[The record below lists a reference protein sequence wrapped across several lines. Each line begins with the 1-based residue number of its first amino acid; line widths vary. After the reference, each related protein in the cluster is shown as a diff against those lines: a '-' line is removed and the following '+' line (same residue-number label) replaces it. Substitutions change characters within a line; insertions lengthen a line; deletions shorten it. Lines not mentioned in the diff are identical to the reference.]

1 VLVSPTDAAER
12 ACLAAAQPPAD
23 GDHLAAAVRLDVA
36 RVCETVSRELAAN
49 AMRCASPAEWRA
61 IARTLAHHD
70 RPDARAAM
78 DAAMM
83 LARGDVSGAADALA
97 AMRGAELRQWCETM
111 RRVSL

>member
-1 VLVSPTDAAER
+1 MTAAAER
-12 ACLAAAQPPAD
+12 ACHAAAQPPAP
-23 GDHLAAAVRLDVA
+23 GDHLAAYVRLDVA

-49 AMRCASPAEWRA
+49 ALRCAHPAEWRA

-111 RRVSL
+111 RSVTP

>member
-1 VLVSPTDAAER
+1 VSAAVER
-12 ACLAAAQPPAD
+12 ACHAAAQAPAE
-23 GDHLAAAVRLDVA
+23 GGHLAAYVRLDVA

-49 AMRCASPAEWRA
+49 ALRCASPVEWRA

-70 RPDARAAM
+70 RPDARAAC

-97 AMRGAELRQWCETM
+97 AMRGAELRQWCDAM
-111 RRVSL
+111 RAVTP